1 MASDTIIRVK
11 CEPYLVKFLET
22 LYGKSPISFPKKS
35 NFNSILDVFLDKP
48 PLDYQ
53 EPEYGENTLEIR
65 LPYFENKNVLFNF
78 YLSPTKQRILIKEI
92 WKFFKITFRGEI
104 SKHIVLGLDRQD
116 AIQIFI
122 EKYNLSQDCTDSL
135 EKDFQ
140 RYVKLRSYHRLF
152 RNKKNSSVKDHDCP
166 AVSCV

>member
-1 MASDTIIRVK
+1 MGSPITIKLK

-22 LYGKSPISFPKKS
+22 LYGPSPISFPKNS
-35 NFNSILDVFLDKP
+35 NFNTMLDVFLDKP
-48 PLDYQ
+48 PLEFKQ
-53 EPEYGENTLEIR
+53 PEIGEKVLEIR
-65 LPYFENKNVLFNF
+65 IPYFENKNVLFNN

-92 WKFFKITFRGEI
+92 SKFFKITYRGEI
-104 SKHIVLGLDRQD
+104 SKYIVLGLDRQD

-122 EKYNLSQDCTDSL
+122 EKYNLSQDNSDLL

-152 RNKKNSSVKDHDCP
+152 RKKKNSSVKGPECP
-166 AVSCV
+166 DVS